1 MIVLRKV
8 VAADVPLLFAYQQDP
23 EARRI
28 AAVPGRDREAFEA
41 HWSSIMRDETLIAR
55 TILVGDRVV
64 GNVLCFGP
72 TAGREVGYWIA
83 REYWGAGIAT
93 HALSAF
99 LSEIVERSLYAHVA
113 EHNLGSIRVLEK
125 CGFQRSGNVI
135 AADGVR
141 EILFELGAEGVGGR
155 LG

>member
-1 MIVLRKV
+1 MILRKV
-8 VAADVPLLFAYQQDP
+8 VAADVPIFFAHQQDP

-41 HWSSIMRDETLIAR
+41 HWASIMRDETSIAR

-72 TAGREVGYWIA
+72 PAEREVGYWIA
-83 REYWGAGIAT
+83 RDYWGRGIAT
-93 HALSAF
+93 DALSAF
-99 LSEIVERSLYAHVA
+99 LSEILERPLYAHVA

-125 CGFQRSGNVI
+125 CGFQRSGSIVV

-141 EILFELGAEGVGGR
+141 EILLELGAEGVGGR